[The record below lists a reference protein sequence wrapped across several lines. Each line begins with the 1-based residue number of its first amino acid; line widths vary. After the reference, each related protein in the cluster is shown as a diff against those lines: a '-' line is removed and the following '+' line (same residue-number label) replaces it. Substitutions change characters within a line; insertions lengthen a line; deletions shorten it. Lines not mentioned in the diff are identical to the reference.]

1 MTVDAQWTPTMNV
14 SFVERNGNAINRR
27 LGRVPTKWRIDL
39 TQPLDYTNMISA
51 LLSDRHFRKLVNEVA
66 ETRAAKRIELQL
78 HERTI
83 DIVCVDV
90 ASAMFIRG
98 FTINEDITLSW
109 KNVPS
114 RIKKHI
120 LKYRRTSRKMEW

>member
-1 MTVDAQWTPTMNV
+1 
-14 SFVERNGNAINRR
+14 
-27 LGRVPTKWRIDL
+27 
-39 TQPLDYTNMISA
+39 MISA

-66 ETRAAKRIELQL
+66 ETRAAKRIELQP

-98 FTINEDITLSW
+98 FTINEDVINEDVTLSW